1 MPVTLIVRSAAVVSF
16 CATTRRVAG
25 QAIRIRISAGI
36 AVQSIS
42 TVVCSWNSSAWWPF
56 DLRCAYTDQNM
67 KPNTPTKRSEEHTS
81 ELQSPCNLVC
91 RLLLEKKKKQAP
103 SNKHRLLSD

>member
-25 QAIRIRISAGI
+25 QAIRTRISAGI

-67 KPNTPTKRSEEHTS
+67 KPNTPTKIAAHRTITYSCRS
-81 ELQSPCNLVC
+81 
-91 RLLLEKKKKQAP
+91 
-103 SNKHRLLSD
+103 